1 MGCRVTFLSPSSTL
15 APAAPGCG
23 RGPPPRP
30 LAGTSR
36 DARRTWCEADP
47 PPPRALAAPA
57 CQSAGSP
64 GSSLWPTAPSFLSGF
79 VGGLLK
85 SACGFTLI
93 FKGFC
98 HISNLTP
105 RFLSGLFCFSES
117 FPGRY
122 IFYCCPGDFDFVSQ
136 TSAFLPNVLSAACL
150 ACRHCVSRWLRE
162 PGAAWDPGS
171 AGREGLFLHRCTTRV
186 TGTFPDTVG
195 ETVLPAAGETS
206 PGSPR

>member
-1 MGCRVTFLSPSSTL
+1 MVRGGPPAPTCPRSSGVSVGGESWVLALANRPFLSVRL
-15 APAAPGCG
+15 
-23 RGPPPRP
+23 R
-30 LAGTSR
+30 
-36 DARRTWCEADP
+36 
-47 PPPRALAAPA
+47 
-57 CQSAGSP
+57 
-64 GSSLWPTAPSFLSGF
+64 
-79 VGGLLK
+79 GGLLK